1 MPLESISMY
10 MYIYIYNSHRF
21 ETRFSSINSRGCKAT
36 RFPHQ
41 MQREQIE
48 SGAEQIL
55 SWRGRYGRRRIGRG
69 EAPKAGD
76 LGHLWPANGLPR
88 RSIAIRMISTREA
101 GRKENFR
108 IIGDRGTREFLSL
121 RITFTHQHDQEI
133 NSRNSRGIFCRIV
146 GVMMFYWEE

>member
-10 MYIYIYNSHRF
+10 MYIYIYTIHTVSKRASPPLILADAKQRDSHIKCSVSRQNRGPNRF
-21 ETRFSSINSRGCKAT
+21 F
-36 RFPHQ
+36 
-41 MQREQIE
+41 
-48 SGAEQIL
+48 
-55 SWRGRYGRRRIGRG
+55 RGRYGRRRIGRG

-133 NSRNSRGIFCRIV
+133 NSRNFRGIFCRIV